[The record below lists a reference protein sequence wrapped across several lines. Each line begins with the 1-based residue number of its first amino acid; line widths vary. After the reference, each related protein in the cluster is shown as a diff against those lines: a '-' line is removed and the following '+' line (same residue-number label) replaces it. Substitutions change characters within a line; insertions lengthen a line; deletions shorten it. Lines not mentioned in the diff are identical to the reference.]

1 MTAFFA
7 RFLLCCIALTGWGV
21 CTAQAITTS
30 DIQRL
35 QQSAPVG
42 DIRFQEQRYS
52 PWLAAPVESRGVVRS
67 LPQGLEK
74 QVDSPKQETW
84 RLLQDRMEWQGPKGI
99 GYKHILFSQAPAL
112 ALLSNAMRYVVA
124 GDFAALERD
133 FRITT
138 KGDSK
143 MWTAHLQP
151 QSADAVRYLD
161 HLEMQ
166 GAGSQ
171 LLLLTIVERKGER
184 TITRFSHNP

>member
-7 RFLLCCIALTGWGV
+7 RFFLLFIALTGWSAS
-21 CTAQAITTS
+21 TAQAITTS
-30 DIQRL
+30 DLQRL
-35 QQSAPVG
+35 LQSAPGG

-84 RLLQDRMEWQGPKGI
+84 RLLQDRMEWQGAKGI
-99 GYKHILFSQAPAL
+99 GYKHILFSQTPAL
-112 ALLSNAMRYVVA
+112 AMLSNAMRYVVA
-124 GDFAALERD
+124 GDFVALERD
-133 FRITT
+133 FRITVR
-138 KGDSK
+138 GDSK
-143 MWTAHLQP
+143 MWTAHLKP
-151 QSADAVRYLD
+151 HSTEAIRYLD

-184 TITRFSHNP
+184 TITRFSHHP